1 MADVYQKSEI
11 SAANVKM
18 SSIKLKGFRVFV
30 SSRSPAIHTRKVLAE
45 TPTEPN
51 RIPRHTRVLVASNSR
66 FLIRTRTLLVL
77 LSVLFFML
85 LRRNI
90 KTFHIR
96 ICFWCLLLCWWYRVG
111 PCVLLLRA
119 VSYVLF
125 VT

>member
-77 LSVLFFML
+77 LSVLFFSFFEEISRL
-85 LRRNI
+85 FI
-90 KTFHIR
+90 FVFAFGA
-96 ICFWCLLLCWWYRVG
+96 CFCVGGIVSAPVCCCCARSRTYCL
-111 PCVLLLRA
+111 
-119 VSYVLF
+119 
-125 VT
+125 